1 VDNPGGVFVAD
12 RNNNPIPSSTR
23 EGKHDVQ
30 RAQFARRI
38 TRLSPRLD
46 EFSVL
51 RASFITPLP
60 FTSWRPA
67 ARKCPYWP
75 PPNSAGG
82 RDTDRFRERPLGP
95 DHQQFS
101 IPVEQKPGVRHAPLP
116 CFAAISTACWLRAS
130 AILLID
136 QQTVRPNEHPPA
148 GAFGDV
154 ALRAELEDG
163 VDILILSDT
172 RQSILK
178 RPPLPIDTGL
188 VSKHQPGEP
197 SRDLPHYS

>member
-60 FTSWRPA
+60 FTSWRA
-67 ARKCPYWP
+67 ATENVPI
-75 PPNSAGG
+75 G
-82 RDTDRFRERPLGP
+82 RHRTRRGDVIRIASRNARLAQIVSSFPSRLNK
-95 DHQQFS
+95 
-101 IPVEQKPGVRHAPLP
+101 KPGVRHAPLP

-163 VDILILSDT
+163 VDILILSDA